1 MNSGSPAAAGTVT
14 AVRGSVVDV
23 RFEGSA
29 PPLHQMI
36 TAGGAQQV
44 RLEVVEQRDEHTV
57 RCLAFTS
64 TSGLA
69 RGDQATASGSA
80 LLIPVG
86 PELRGRVCDI
96 CGETIDGLG
105 ESTRSQR
112 TQTPRPPE
120 R

>member
-36 TAGGAQQV
+36 TAGDAQQV
-44 RLEVVEQRDEHTV
+44 RLEVDEQRDEHTV

-69 RGDQATASGSA
+69 RGDQATASGSRSEEHTSELQSRGHLVCRH
-80 LLIPVG
+80 LL
-86 PELRGRVCDI
+86 E
-96 CGETIDGLG
+96 
-105 ESTRSQR
+105 
-112 TQTPRPPE
+112 
-120 R
+120 